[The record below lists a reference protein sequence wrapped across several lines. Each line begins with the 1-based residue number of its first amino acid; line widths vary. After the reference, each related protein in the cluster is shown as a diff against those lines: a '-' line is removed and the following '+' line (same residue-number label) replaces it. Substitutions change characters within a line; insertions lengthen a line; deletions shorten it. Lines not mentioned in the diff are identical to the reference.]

1 MKYLSIFKVALRI
14 FISGFIIK
22 CNGGRIMEK
31 IEVLDFIIKEL
42 GNRKRKVR
50 VILPNDYYQ
59 NISSKYPVI
68 YMHDGQ
74 NLVDPSSVSGYSWDV
89 AKSITKLVDK
99 KVIKGVII
107 VGIDSDDTYRIPEYT
122 NAISKKAEKG
132 IKKFTKGTLF
142 LPEAHLYGKFI
153 VEVLKPYIDSN
164 YRTLPERENTAIA
177 GSSCGGN
184 VSLYLGTVYNEIFGI
199 IGAFSPAYWIVKEDL
214 FNRVKNKNYLDNTKI
229 YHDMGGKE
237 NRLLSI
243 FTCVKD
249 AKKFN
254 QILSKKI
261 TNSSNRFFV
270 LDKKATHTELFWQD
284 RFPQF
289 VSWAFEV
296 NNL

>member
-1 MKYLSIFKVALRI
+1 M
-14 FISGFIIK
+14 K
-22 CNGGRIMEK
+22 CNGGQKMEK

-42 GNRKRKVR
+42 GNRNRKIR

-59 NISSKYPVI
+59 NIHAKYPVI

-74 NLVDPSSVSGYSWDV
+74 NLVDPSGVSGYSWDV
-89 AKSITKLVDK
+89 AKSITKLVDQ
-99 KVIKGVII
+99 KVIEGVII

-132 IKKFTKGTLF
+132 IKKFTKGALF

-153 VEVLKPYIDSN
+153 VEVLKPYIDAH
-164 YRTLPERENTAIA
+164 YRTKSDRENTAIA

-184 VSLYLGTVYNEIFGI
+184 VSMYLGTVYNEIFGI

-214 FNRVKNKNYLDNTKI
+214 FDRVANKNYLDNTKI

-237 NRLLSI
+237 NKFLSV

-249 AKKFN
+249 AKKFD
-254 QILSKKI
+254 QILTKKI
-261 TNSSNRFFV
+261 TDSSRRLFI

-284 RFPQF
+284 RFPHF
-289 VSWAFEV
+289 ISWAFGV
-296 NNL
+296 KTV